1 MVIKMVEI
9 EIRKFKDMDL
19 KDSTI
24 FEGFPGVGLVS
35 AIASTY
41 LIDHLKLDQ
50 ICALE
55 CEEFPPTSMIYDSKP
70 KFPARIYASEEHKI
84 GVFISEFSPPPA
96 LHRPL
101 AKKLLEWGKEQQCK
115 RIVSTEALPIKDG
128 TGENIEIADRNV
140 EVFGIGSTDRA
151 RQELE
156 KIEVKPLTTG
166 IIYGVSGVLLNEGR
180 WNDFDIITLLAEAYP
195 KMPDAIAAAK
205 IIEVV
210 DKLTP
215 QIKIEVEP
223 LYEQS
228 KKFEEHLK
236 TLRGQAK
243 PPLPDNYKIMYS

>member
-19 KDSTI
+19 KDCTI

-55 CEEFPPTSMIYDSKP
+55 SNDFPPTSMIYESKP
-70 KFPARIYASEEHKI
+70 KFPARIYASEKHKI
-84 GVFISEFSPPPA
+84 GVFISEFSPPPP

-101 AKKLLEWGKEQQCK
+101 AKKLLEWSREQKCK
-115 RIVSTEALPIKDG
+115 RIVSTEALPLELDSNKNDEI
-128 TGENIEIADRNV
+128 IERKV

-151 RQELE
+151 RQELKE
-156 KIEVKPLTTG
+156 IDVKPLDTG

-180 WNDFDIITLLAEAYP
+180 WNNYDVITLLAEAYP
-195 KMPDAIAAAK
+195 KMPDSVAAAK

-215 QIKIEVEP
+215 QIKIEAEP

-236 TLRGQAK
+236 TIRGQAK
-243 PPLPDNYKIMYS
+243 PPLPDNYKMMYS

>member
-1 MVIKMVEI
+1 MVDI
-9 EIRKFKDMDL
+9 EVRKFKDMNL
-19 KDSTI
+19 EDSTI

-41 LIDHLKLDQ
+41 LIDHLNLDQ

-55 CEEFPPTSMIYDSKP
+55 CDEFPPTSMIYDSKP
-70 KFPARIYASEEHKI
+70 KFPARIYACEEHKI

-101 AKKLLEWGKEQQCK
+101 AKKLLEWGKEQKCK
-115 RIVSTEALPIKDG
+115 RIVSTEAIPIKEG
-128 TGENIEIADRNV
+128 TIGNNENADRDVN
-140 EVFGIGSTDRA
+140 VFGIGSTDRA
-151 RQELE
+151 RLELE
-156 KIEVKPLTTG
+156 KIDVKPLTTG

-180 WNDFDIITLLAEAYP
+180 WNDFDVITLLAEAYP
-195 KMPDAIAAAK
+195 DKPDAIAAAK
-205 IIEVV
+205 IIEALDV
-210 DKLTP
+210 LTP

-228 KKFEEHLK
+228 RKFEEHLK

-243 PPLPDNYKIMYS
+243 PSLPDNYKIMYS